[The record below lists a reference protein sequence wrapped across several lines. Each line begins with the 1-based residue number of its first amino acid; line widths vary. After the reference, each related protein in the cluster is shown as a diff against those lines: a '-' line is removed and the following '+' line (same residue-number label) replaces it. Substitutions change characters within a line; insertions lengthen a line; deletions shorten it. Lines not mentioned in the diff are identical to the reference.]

1 MFWRPPK
8 KAPAAAAE
16 PTRYGRT
23 IRKKAYKME
32 DSSTRNKIDRIILDL
47 ETSADEKVDALKA
60 LKEEVRLHR
69 RSLQTSGIVNASDH
83 GDDLEQIDKA
93 LKDLG
98 ISPDSFKGTGV

>member
-1 MFWRPPK
+1 
-8 KAPAAAAE
+8 
-16 PTRYGRT
+16 
-23 IRKKAYKME
+23 ME
-32 DSSTRNKIDRIILDL
+32 DSSTRSKIDRIILDM

-60 LKEEVRLHR
+60 LREELLSHR

-83 GDDLEQIDKA
+83 GDEVEQIDKA